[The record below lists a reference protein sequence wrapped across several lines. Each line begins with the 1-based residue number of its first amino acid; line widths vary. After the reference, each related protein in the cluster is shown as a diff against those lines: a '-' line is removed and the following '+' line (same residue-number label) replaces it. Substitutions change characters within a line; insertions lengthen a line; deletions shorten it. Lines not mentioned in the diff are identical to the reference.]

1 VLVSATPGLIEDDM
15 THTIPGTSLSVY
27 PLCLGGNVF
36 GWSADEAESRDV
48 LNRFTASGGDFIDTA
63 DMYSEWAPGN
73 RGGESETIIGN
84 WLRDRGNRNSIV
96 IASKVAK
103 LSTRTGLS
111 AKNIISACEDSLKQL
126 RTDYIDLYY
135 AHEDDS
141 AVPMEDSLR
150 AFDSLVKSGKVRF
163 IASSNFSPERMKEA
177 LDTSNRLG
185 LSSYVAVQN
194 LYNLLDRSQYE
205 SGMRSL
211 IETQKLS
218 ILPYFSLARGFLSGK
233 YRPGKPVKSV
243 RAASVEQYCNERG
256 WRLLATVESLAQN
269 YSTTLPAIALAWLRA
284 QPSVS
289 VPIASA
295 RTVEQLDALM
305 PIITLSA
312 ADRKRLE

>member
-1 VLVSATPGLIEDDM
+1 MLVSATPGLIEDDM

>member
-1 VLVSATPGLIEDDM
+1 M

>member
-1 VLVSATPGLIEDDM
+1 M
-15 THTIPGTSLSVY
+15 THTIPGTTLSVY

-48 LNRFTASGGDFIDTA
+48 LDRFTAHGGNFIDTA

-84 WLRDRGNRNSIV
+84 WMRDRGNRNSVV

-103 LSTRTGLS
+103 LSTRRGLS
-111 AKNIISACEDSLKQL
+111 SANIIAACEDSLKRL

-177 LDTSNRLG
+177 LNTSNRLG

-218 ILPYFSLARGFLSGK
+218 ILPYFSLARGFFSGK

-256 WRLLATVESLAQN
+256 WKLLATVESLAQN

-295 RTVEQLDALM
+295 RTGEQLDALM

-312 ADRKRLE
+312 ADLKRLE

>member
-1 VLVSATPGLIEDDM
+1 
-15 THTIPGTSLSVY
+15 
-27 PLCLGGNVF
+27 LGGNVF